1 MITYNIFDDIF
12 ELRNLVD
19 DYFNTVPSRARRRD
33 FPYISIYEGDDQLVI
48 KAVAPGVK
56 AEDLDIQLVDNSLII
71 QGEKK
76 NDYAEQPYIRK
87 ERQFGRFS
95 KSVKL
100 PYRVDVGTIKAER
113 KSGILTISLSRSED
127 TKPKKIEIH

>member
-1 MITYNIFDDIF
+1 MITYDIFDDIF
-12 ELRNLVD
+12 ELRHMVD
-19 DYFNTVPSRARRRD
+19 NFFNGIPARTGRRD
-33 FPYISIYEGDDQLVI
+33 FPFISIYEGGDELVI

-56 AEDLDIQLVDNSLII
+56 AEDLNIQLVDNSLII

-76 NDYAEQPYIRK
+76 NDYSEQPYIRK
-87 ERQFGRFS
+87 ERHFGRFN

-100 PYRVDVGTIKAER
+100 PYRVDPDKIKAEM
-113 KSGILTISLSRSED
+113 KNGILTVELSRSEE